1 MVHRAKLVR
10 WSTQLFH
17 AHDEMAASTND
28 ARGRRRNGKGFTL
41 QEAVKII
48 TSERSDVEE
57 GEEESGECSGEE
69 GSEYDSDREFV
80 PYVRVFIEKHCTET
94 VHFYPI

>member
-28 ARGRRRNGKGFTL
+28 ARGRRRNEKGFTL
-41 QEAVKII
+41 QEAVEVI
-48 TSERSDVEE
+48 TSEGSDAEE
-57 GEEESGECSGEE
+57 REEESDECSGEE
-69 GSEYDSDREFV
+69 GSEFDNDGEFV
-80 PYVRVFIEKHCTET
+80 PCVRVFIEK
-94 VHFYPI
+94 